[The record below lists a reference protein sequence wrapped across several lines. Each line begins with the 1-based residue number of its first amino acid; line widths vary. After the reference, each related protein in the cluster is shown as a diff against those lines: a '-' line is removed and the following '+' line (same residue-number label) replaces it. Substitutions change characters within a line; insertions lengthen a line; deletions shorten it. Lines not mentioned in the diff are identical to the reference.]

1 MKKCIIIPDSFKGTL
16 SAIEFCRLG
25 ADVVRRHA
33 PDCRIITV
41 PVADGGEGT
50 VDCFVEALGAKRI
63 SVPATG
69 PWGEKITASYGRYED
84 TAFVEMAQCAGL
96 PMVEGRKDPA
106 RTTTYGVGE
115 VIRAA
120 VEQGCRKIIL
130 GLGGSCTNDAG
141 TGMARALGVQF
152 YDVKG
157 NDFTPTGA
165 TLGQIASYNTSH
177 ATELLQG
184 CTVTAMCDIDNPM
197 YGPEGAACVFAPQKG
212 ADAALVELLDRQLQG
227 LGQLMERQA
236 GRDIAHL
243 PGAGAAGAMGAGVVA
258 FLGGTLRSGIETV
271 LDAVRFDELL
281 QGADMVFTGEGRI
294 DSQSIRGK
302 VVIGVAER
310 AAKKGVPVTV
320 IVGAVGD
327 GAEAAYER
335 GVTSIFSINRKPEDF
350 EKSRYHT
357 RENFTAT
364 MDAIVRLLTR

>member
-25 ADVVRRHA
+25 AEVVRRHL
-33 PDCRIITV
+33 PDCEVITI

-50 VDCFVEALGAKRI
+50 VDCFVEALGAERI
-63 SVPATG
+63 AVPATG
-69 PWGEKITASYGRYED
+69 PWGEKITACYARQGD

-96 PMVEGRKDPA
+96 PMVGERKDPA
-106 RTTTYGVGE
+106 RTTTYGVGQ

-120 VEQGCRKIIL
+120 VEQGCRRVVV

-141 TGMARALGVQF
+141 TGLACALGVKF

-157 NDFTPTGA
+157 NTFTPTGA
-165 TLGQIASYNTSH
+165 TLGKIASYDTSD
-177 ATELLQG
+177 AAALLQD
-184 CTVTAMCDIDNPM
+184 CAITAMCDIDNPM
-197 YGPEGAACVFAPQKG
+197 YGPEGAAYVFAPQKG
-212 ADAALVELLDRQLQG
+212 ADEAMVEGLDQQLRALGD
-227 LGQLMERQA
+227 LMERQS

-243 PGAGAAGAMGAGVVA
+243 PGAGAAGAIGAGIVA
-258 FLGGTLRSGIETV
+258 FLGGTLRSGIDTV
-271 LDAVRFDELL
+271 LDTVGFDKLL

-302 VVIGVAER
+302 VVIGVAGR
-310 AAKKGVPVTV
+310 AAKQGVPVTV

-335 GVTSIFSINRKPEDF
+335 GVTAIFSINRKAQDF

-357 RENFTAT
+357 KENFTAT